1 MQAKIYLSEIRKL
14 DRKISNKQIE
24 LDALKAL
31 ITSITPMMKEINVQ
45 SNGSQDRLG
54 ETMAKIIDLQREIN
68 NKIDEYVDRK
78 LEAIRLINLL
88 EDDISISI
96 LIQRYINYKQWDE
109 IAESLSYTRQG
120 IIKKHGQA
128 LLDFEKVY
136 KRVDAS

>member
-14 DRKISNKQIE
+14 DKKISNKQIE
-24 LDALKAL
+24 LDALKSL
-31 ITSITPMMKEINVQ
+31 VTSITPMMKEINVQ

-54 ETMAKIIDLQREIN
+54 DTMTKIIDLQCEIN

-78 LEAIRLINLL
+78 LE
-88 EDDISISI
+88 DDICINI
-96 LIQRYINYKQWDE
+96 LIQRYINYKSWDE

-120 IIKKHGQA
+120 VIKKHGKA

-136 KRVDAS
+136 T